1 MSRDEEK
8 RILNQELYNVREE
21 IDDLV
26 RHLHGVSDEE
36 HYEEPIQEVGSTAH
50 LNELS
55 EKADAIKL
63 KIRKIE
69 VQEENAIK
77 ISNFSS
83 ELELEAALI
92 DKESDVDL
100 LDRNS
105 KANVLAR
112 LIANKQTIAPLTI
125 GIYGKWGRGKSTFAG
140 LIEKNLDKINREIN
154 QNDSTDGSKYKK
166 SYIVRFNPTEY
177 DDHKMIWF
185 SILKELYMKYDAE
198 KKFYGRIKF
207 ALNSVFPSIK
217 NNKGM
222 YIFGS
227 LLVIACIVVYSLF
240 FGKHDSLYDTIK
252 NTEFYMYL
260 VSAGLL
266 VTTVFQV
273 IVPFVKKVMFIIK
286 PLSNKMLHQILVP
299 DFKAKLGTREE
310 VKHSFDKL
318 IKIWLK
324 ENENIVLIVD
334 ELDRCSE
341 KTIVEFFSALQLFIS
356 SESII
361 KVISMNEEL
370 VALALANNNQ
380 FFLKDAATRE
390 DKLSFGHD
398 YLQKYISIP
407 VYLNEHSEYRTFLE
421 KLLEQTNFF
430 SIEERLIITTIMD
443 DITKI
448 KDITPRE
455 VKRILNLLVLS
466 KESVLT
472 HFEAIENKVTFVDYI
487 KWFFV
492 YYFNPDESNFFV
504 GSMKKRNNQSK
515 YKYMKFNSMYGAF
528 MSSVKED
535 SHKRIRLLD
544 KYVSDMRIEVIVAA
558 DSLIDK
564 SLIRSETA

>member
-1 MSRDEEK
+1 MSLDEEK
-8 RILNQELYNVREE
+8 RILNEKLEEVRIKTNNLIVQLQGEP
-21 IDDLV
+21 
-26 RHLHGVSDEE
+26 DEE
-36 HYEEPIQEVGSTAH
+36 YYEEPN
-50 LNELS
+50 LNENPNSYLDELS
-55 EKADAIKL
+55 READLIKS

-69 VQEENAIK
+69 IQEENENK

-83 ELELEAALI
+83 DLELEAALI

-112 LIANKQTIAPLTI
+112 LIANKQTIAPLAI
-125 GIYGKWGRGKSTFAG
+125 GIYGKWGRGKSTFVG
-140 LIEKNLDKINREIN
+140 LIEKNLDEINRRIKRNIPNHEV
-154 QNDSTDGSKYKK
+154 KYKK
-166 SYIVRFNPTEY
+166 SYIVRLNPTEY

-198 KKFYGRIKF
+198 TKFRGRIKF
-207 ALNSVFPSIK
+207 AWNSLFPSFK

-222 YIFGS
+222 YIFS
-227 LLVIACIVVYSLF
+227 VLLVIACTVAYSLWF
-240 FGKHDSLYDTIK
+240 SNYDSLVDTIE
-252 NTEFYMYL
+252 NTELYVYL
-260 VSAGLL
+260 VSATLL
-266 VTTVFQV
+266 VGSIFQF
-273 IVPFVKKVMFIIK
+273 IVPFVKKLMFIIK

-310 VKHSFDKL
+310 VKHSLDKL
-318 IKIWLK
+318 IKIWLR
-324 ENENIVLIVD
+324 EDENIVLIVD

-356 SESII
+356 SDSII

-380 FFLKDAATRE
+380 FFLKDQATRD

-407 VYLNEHSEYRTFLE
+407 VYLNEHSDYSTFLE
-421 KLLEQTNFF
+421 KLLKQTNFF
-430 SIEERLIITTIMD
+430 DLEEKITIISIIN

-466 KESVLT
+466 KESVIS
-472 HFEAIENKVTFVDYI
+472 HFEAMEHKVTFNEYI
-487 KWFFV
+487 RWFFV
-492 YYFNPDESNFFV
+492 FYFNPDESNFFV
-504 GSMKKRNNQSK
+504 ASMKTVKNQK
-515 YKYMKFNSMYGAF
+515 KYMYMRFESMYGMF

-535 SHKRIRLLD
+535 SHKRIRYLN

-564 SLIRSETA
+564 SLIR

>member
-8 RILNQELYNVREE
+8 RIINVELYNVREE

-26 RHLHGVSDEE
+26 QQLHGAIDEE
-36 HYEEPIQEVGSTAH
+36 HYEEPIQEEGSTAH

-55 EKADAIKL
+55 RKAENLKSKL
-63 KIRKIE
+63 RIIE
-69 VQEENAIK
+69 VQEENENK

-83 ELELEAALI
+83 KLELEAALI

-100 LDRNS
+100 LDRNA
-105 KANVLAR
+105 KANALAR

-140 LIEKNLDKINREIN
+140 LIEKNLDKINQKIK
-154 QNDSTDGSKYKK
+154 QNDPIDRERYKK

-185 SILKELYMKYDAE
+185 SILKELYLKYDAE
-198 KKFYGRIKF
+198 TKLRGRIKF
-207 ALNSVFPSIK
+207 AWNSLVPSFRS
-217 NNKGM
+217 NKAM
-222 YIFGS
+222 YLFSG
-227 LLVIACIVVYSLF
+227 LLVISCILAYSLWF
-240 FGKHDSLYDTIK
+240 RKYDSLDDTIK
-252 NTEFYMYL
+252 NTELYVYL
-260 VSAGLL
+260 VSATLL
-266 VTTVFQV
+266 VSSIYQF
-273 IVPFVKKVMFIIK
+273 IVPFVKKLVFVIK
-286 PLSNKMLHQILVP
+286 PLSNKLLHQILIP
-299 DFKAKLGTREE
+299 DFKAKLGSREE
-310 VKHSFDKL
+310 VKHSLDKL

-324 ENENIVLIVD
+324 KDENIVLIVD

-380 FFLKDAATRE
+380 FFLKDQATRD

-407 VYLNEHSEYRTFLE
+407 VYLNEHSDYSTFLE
-421 KLLEQTNFF
+421 KLLKQTNFF
-430 SIEERLIITTIMD
+430 DSEEKVTIISIIN

-466 KESVLT
+466 KESVIS
-472 HFEAIENKVTFVDYI
+472 HFEAMKHKVTFNEYI
-487 KWFFV
+487 RWFFV
-492 YYFNPDESNFFV
+492 FYFNPDESNFFV
-504 GSMKKRNNQSK
+504 ASMKKVKNQKK
-515 YKYMKFNSMYGAF
+515 YKYMRFESMYGSF

-535 SHKRIRLLD
+535 SHKRIRYLN

-564 SLIRSETA
+564 SLIR